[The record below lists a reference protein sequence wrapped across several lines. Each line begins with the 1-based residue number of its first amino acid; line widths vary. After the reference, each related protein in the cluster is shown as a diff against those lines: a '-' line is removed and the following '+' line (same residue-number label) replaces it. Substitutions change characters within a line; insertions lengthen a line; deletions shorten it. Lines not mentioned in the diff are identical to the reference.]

1 MWERRQ
7 TDRQKFIHSSRVWYY
22 AVAQLEVVLTPGNIW
37 QCLEIFW
44 GCHRI
49 EERSELLISH
59 RMEARDA
66 IKQPMIETTGH
77 PVPGVSVR
85 RRGWDPL
92 VWYAF
97 MTSRPLRVHV
107 VRRKQWT
114 DLCLCEG
121 PAALEKPHS
130 SFDPRFSHRRERNSS
145 RPYNTKMSGRNTT
158 MPVMSQA
165 QCLVCDRR
173 PTREWMNGEREG
185 RKEGGKDRRKEGRSG
200 GVKERKKKE
209 GQKVERAEGKSE
221 WKLGCS
227 HTGVWV
233 ITQNG
238 NLGWKEI
245 RAAL

>member
-1 MWERRQ
+1 MRQ

-97 MTSRPLRVHV
+97 MTSRLLRVHV
-107 VRRKQWT
+107 VRRKQWM

-145 RPYNTKMSGRNTT
+145 RPYNTKTSGRNNT

-165 QCLVCDRR
+165 QCLVRDRR

-185 RKEGGKDRRKEGRSG
+185 RKEGRKDRKKEGRSG

-209 GQKVERAEGKSE
+209 GQKVERTEGKSE